1 MCGYFTFYPGLV
13 SACHCELAMG
23 IDQGKALVRVVA
35 TFRISH
41 FTPGPAAAAVVDKFG
56 FKTGRNW
63 QKSRERKISLRF
75 GGTCSNFQREG
86 CKWPT

>member
-1 MCGYFTFYPGLV
+1 MV
-13 SACHCELAMG
+13 

-41 FTPGPAAAAVVDKFG
+41 FTPGPAAAAVVEKFG

-75 GGTCSNFQREG
+75 GGTCSNFQRDVG
-86 CKWPT
+86 TFVAVPIDFCDQIFVSGGLP

>member
-1 MCGYFTFYPGLV
+1 
-13 SACHCELAMG
+13 MG

-41 FTPGPAAAAVVDKFG
+41 FTPGPAAAAVVEKFG

-75 GGTCSNFQREG
+75 GGTCSNFQRERDASG
-86 CKWPT
+86 PLRIRHQPCRQFTRK